1 MIKPSKAYLLIF
13 AALLLPVLAL
23 SATGAFAFSFPQGS
37 VVAGPGLGLGGPT
50 MFNTYSHDVTT
61 LGTGAA
67 AGVAADAGASPSL
80 GYSTGAGL
88 ALPFGPACPAIP
100 GCGCGVPY
108 GPLGPIVGPSAFATT
123 PFSAEQG
130 ASQQVG
136 SQALEDNTFATSF
149 YNGGG
154 LSPFD
159 GLCNACISGNSPQ
172 QFTLQFF

>member
-1 MIKPSKAYLLIF
+1 MIKPSKAYLLIL
-13 AALLLPVLAL
+13 AALLLPVLAF
-23 SATGAFAFSFPQGS
+23 SATGAFAFSFPQGT
-37 VVAGPGLGLGGPT
+37 VVAGPGLGSGGPT
-50 MFNTYSHDVTT
+50 VFNTYSHDLTT
-61 LGTGAA
+61 LGSGASADVAANAGAA
-67 AGVAADAGASPSL
+67 PSY
-80 GYSTGAGL
+80 GYSTGL

-108 GPLGPIVGPSAFATT
+108 GPLGPIVGPSV
-123 PFSAEQG
+123 FSSSPYSADQ
-130 ASQQVG
+130 AANQQVG
-136 SQALEDNTFATSF
+136 SQALEDNTFETSF